1 MDIDHMVNEV
11 VAMLLGQFGATIAE
25 VVRHAAEVNATDA
38 LNELVRSRA
47 AEAARLPCPGPLA
60 DHTAPELGGFAS
72 AASRPLL
79 GLGLL
84 GLALCAAGGLARR
97 LCCLAPPRGE
107 GKAGS
112 APPHGREGER
122 ARGSAAPRRSDGA
135 SAAPPR
141 RSDGAG
147 SSFFGE
153 GARGS
158 AAVQEVELAV
168 APARQEGASQ
178 DPGISFSASANERAG
193 DVRAEAAEAQPS
205 WDCLALHPSVSRM
218 MLVSFP
224 LLIAGNILLMV
235 ESNSGVGTSVL
246 ISIRANDEQ
255 VVRLPSLKDF
265 TLMGSIEDM
274 WNGGAYPLAVLIAF
288 FSGVWPYVKLLT
300 MLLCWLAPT
309 SVLSVHGRQTALEW
323 LDFLG
328 KWSMVDA
335 FVMVLFMVAFKFDLS
350 IAGQAPQVISD
361 VFDEFGGSAR
371 LLVYVQ
377 PLWGFFLFIGATI
390 GSMVLGHLM
399 TMVHRRAHKVA
410 EFGIRR
416 DSLGR
421 RSRLC
426 DVNRPSGHAGRNFV
440 ITPVFFLGVS
450 LLLVVVGLNV
460 NAFQFR
466 FLGLAGFALG
476 EAGSVRPFS
485 VVSLASAVPSA
496 NLHSG
501 GPDMFFIQWIFCIQL
516 PAVIIYHV
524 TLMMLWITPLTNRMQ
539 RIGLVAAQV
548 MNAWNALDVFV
559 VSICA
564 GVLEIRQLALFII
577 GTKCDAL
584 DAIVEQ
590 FPPIVARV
598 PGAVDGRVHCF
609 DVQSELKEGFFV
621 LLAAVLVSTVV
632 GHLVLHRCSVALA
645 CDGEDQCTPPTMVEG
660 SCVEDDLDA
669 SFRMVFDR
677 GSLQGPPIVGG
688 VA

>member
-1 MDIDHMVNEV
+1 
-11 VAMLLGQFGATIAE
+11 ML
-25 VVRHAAEVNATDA
+25 
-38 LNELVRSRA
+38 
-47 AEAARLPCPGPLA
+47 
-60 DHTAPELGGFAS
+60 
-72 AASRPLL
+72 
-79 GLGLL
+79 
-84 GLALCAAGGLARR
+84 
-97 LCCLAPPRGE
+97 
-107 GKAGS
+107 
-112 APPHGREGER
+112 
-122 ARGSAAPRRSDGA
+122 
-135 SAAPPR
+135 
-141 RSDGAG
+141 GAG
-147 SSFFGE
+147 QG
-153 GARGS
+153 
-158 AAVQEVELAV
+158 
-168 APARQEGASQ
+168 
-178 DPGISFSASANERAG
+178 PGISFSVPANERAG
-193 DVRAEAAEAQPS
+193 GVEAEATKARPA
-205 WDCLALHPSVSRM
+205 WDCLALHPSVSRI

-224 LLIAGNILLMV
+224 LLIAANILLMI

-265 TLMGSIEDM
+265 TLLGSIEDM

-288 FSGVWPYVKLLT
+288 FSGVWPYIKLLT
-300 MLLCWLAPT
+300 MLLCWLTPT
-309 SVLSVHGRQTALEW
+309 CVLSVHGRQTALEW

-377 PLWGFFLFIGATI
+377 PLWGFYLFIGATI

-399 TMVHRRAHKVA
+399 TMVHRRAHRVA

-416 DSLGR
+416 DSPRR

-440 ITPVFFLGVS
+440 ITPMFFLGVS
-450 LLLVVVGLNV
+450 LLLVLIGLNV

-466 FLGLAGFALG
+466 FLGLSGFALG
-476 EAGSVRPFS
+476 EEGSVRPFS
-485 VVSLASAVPSA
+485 VVSLASAVPDA
-496 NLHSG
+496 NLHPG
-501 GPDMFFIQWIFCIQL
+501 TPDLLFIQWIFCIFSM
-516 PAVIIYHV
+516 AMVIIYHV
-524 TLMMLWITPLTNRMQ
+524 TLMLLWVTPLSNRMQ

-584 DAIVEQ
+584 DAMVEQ

-598 PGAVDGRVHCF
+598 PGAEKNGVHCF
-609 DVQSELKEGFFV
+609 DVKSELKEGFFV

-645 CDGEDQCTPPTMVEG
+645 GEDQCAAPAVVEESCAPP
-660 SCVEDDLDA
+660 EDGLEA
-669 SFRMVFDR
+669 SFRMVFDC
-677 GSLQGPPIVGG
+677 GGLQQPPAAGGAPVGADGPLEHVPAGQRPLADDRPQDFDRDE
-688 VA
+688 VASSRTPA